1 MKLFDRARGLLFDPD
16 NEWLEIEREPHGLR
30 ELFLRYVAVLAL
42 IPALCGFIGMSLIG
56 IPVSAGTFRV
66 PLLTGLVNALM
77 SYAFSFLLVYAMAFV
92 IDLLAPRFRG
102 ERNFTNAMKLS
113 VYSFT
118 PSWLAGVFL
127 LIPHLRF
134 LGILG
139 LYGLYLLWTGL
150 PPLMRCPRDRSFLFA
165 LSVVICAIAVI
176 VALAT
181 VQGAFVSLLW

>member
-1 MKLFDRARGLLFDPD
+1 MKLFDRVKGLLLDPD
-16 NEWLEIEREPHGLR
+16 SEWLEIEREQHGAR
-30 ELFLRYVAVLAL
+30 DLFLRYVAILAL
-42 IPALCGFIGMSLIG
+42 IPAVCGFIGMSLIG

-66 PLLTGLVNALM
+66 PFATGLLNALT
-77 SYAFSFLLVYAMAFV
+77 SYVLSFLLVYATAFV
-92 IDLLAPRFRG
+92 IDILAPSFRG
-102 ERNFTNAMKLS
+102 ERRFINALKLS

-165 LSVVICAIAVI
+165 LSVVIAAIAAI

-181 VQGAFVSLLW
+181 MQGAFVSLLR

>member
-1 MKLFDRARGLLFDPD
+1 MKLFERIKGLLFDPD

-102 ERNFTNAMKLS
+102 ERNFANAMKLS

-150 PPLMRCPRDRSFLFA
+150 PPLMRCSRDRSFLFA
-165 LSVVICAIAVI
+165 LSVVICAIAAI
-176 VALAT
+176 ATLAT